1 METAEELH
9 LLLNKEGRLEGLSYS
24 DISID
29 LIFSKLTKSISEGM
43 SYIKENAPSKGT
55 SSSWIH
61 EELFICDDILMES
74 SVGSYF
80 STIKNTNIG
89 ADKMINSMQKTVQLE
104 EKLIAME
111 AIRTQFEDAI
121 ENGNMAFIVNYL
133 RNSTY

>member
-1 METAEELH
+1 M
-9 LLLNKEGRLEGLSYS
+9 SYS

-43 SYIKENAPSKGT
+43 SYIKENAPSKGA

-74 SVGSYF
+74 SIGSYF
-80 STIKNTNIG
+80 STIKNTDIG